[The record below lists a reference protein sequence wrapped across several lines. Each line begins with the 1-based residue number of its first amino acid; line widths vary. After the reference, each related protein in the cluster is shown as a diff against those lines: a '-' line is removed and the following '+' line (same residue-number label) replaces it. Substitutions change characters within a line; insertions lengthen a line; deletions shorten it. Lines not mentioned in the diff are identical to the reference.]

1 MLEVHPG
8 FVFDVASSLDDL
20 VVLYRK
26 KGTVEASFKDPNAV
40 EEELKAIAEAEKE
53 KRLLDEKKVQDV
65 KDKKSTKRSIESD
78 GSEEARKEFSPKSVA
93 PSSGE
98 WKDDEIHSESFTQ
111 LEHTLDNM
119 LRSKGDSARGRNTW
133 QARQMGGQGDP
144 FYRDSA
150 GFDVGIGMTIE
161 HGRAVFREKW
171 GHRDCDIR
179 AIGLR
184 PEDAWRLEHDWD

>member
-98 WKDDEIHSESFTQ
+98 WKDD
-111 LEHTLDNM
+111 
-119 LRSKGDSARGRNTW
+119 
-133 QARQMGGQGDP
+133 
-144 FYRDSA
+144 
-150 GFDVGIGMTIE
+150 
-161 HGRAVFREKW
+161 
-171 GHRDCDIR
+171 
-179 AIGLR
+179 
-184 PEDAWRLEHDWD
+184 